1 MEDMDIQG
9 HFSFYQVTD
18 TCRGCKEHHSSHYK
32 SKMMGIVMLREENL
46 KEDYN
51 IMKEERDHLGRQLF
65 YAHNFLKN
73 FNSKLRELTENYAAI
88 APVIEMKNRL
98 AEEVQRLQQQHSQR
112 EETHSKEL
120 ESLREEMTEVKRE
133 AEKKVEEAVQKEQDK
148 AKAAAAAAAEALKER
163 EEQLATVKLDLAD
176 VREKQLQVLRELRV
190 KHHDEMEKLRGRLS
204 RMQQSLSSRATSDMD
219 LVANKLQATRAE
231 YQEQLRERQARVTQL
246 EEELQQARDTLRH
259 HQLLSV
265 VRGVATSAP
274 AATPTPT
281 PTPASSPLHIT
292 FCAVDDI
299 AGKSEEG
306 GDLNGECSSEH
317 GAGVSS
323 GRAGVSSSEAGVSS
337 SVTRRPAHNRTKPV
351 PRAHNTCP
359 PIKSNTLT
367 KLGNKRKLYSGKS
380 FLQEEQDELLQP

>member
-1 MEDMDIQG
+1 
-9 HFSFYQVTD
+9 
-18 TCRGCKEHHSSHYK
+18 
-32 SKMMGIVMLREENL
+32 MMGIVMLREENL

-112 EETHSKEL
+112 EEESRLQTHSKEL

-219 LVANKLQATRAE
+219 LVANV
-231 YQEQLRERQARVTQL
+231 RV
-246 EEELQQARDTLRH
+246 
-259 HQLLSV
+259 
-265 VRGVATSAP
+265 
-274 AATPTPT
+274 
-281 PTPASSPLHIT
+281 
-292 FCAVDDI
+292 
-299 AGKSEEG
+299 
-306 GDLNGECSSEH
+306 
-317 GAGVSS
+317 
-323 GRAGVSSSEAGVSS
+323 
-337 SVTRRPAHNRTKPV
+337 
-351 PRAHNTCP
+351 
-359 PIKSNTLT
+359 
-367 KLGNKRKLYSGKS
+367 RKVGI
-380 FLQEEQDELLQP
+380 

>member
-1 MEDMDIQG
+1 
-9 HFSFYQVTD
+9 
-18 TCRGCKEHHSSHYK
+18 
-32 SKMMGIVMLREENL
+32 
-46 KEDYN
+46 
-51 IMKEERDHLGRQLF
+51 
-65 YAHNFLKN
+65 
-73 FNSKLRELTENYAAI
+73 
-88 APVIEMKNRL
+88 
-98 AEEVQRLQQQHSQR
+98 
-112 EETHSKEL
+112 
-120 ESLREEMTEVKRE
+120 
-133 AEKKVEEAVQKEQDK
+133 
-148 AKAAAAAAAEALKER
+148 
-163 EEQLATVKLDLAD
+163 
-176 VREKQLQVLRELRV
+176 
-190 KHHDEMEKLRGRLS
+190 
-204 RMQQSLSSRATSDMD
+204 
-219 LVANKLQATRAE
+219 
-231 YQEQLRERQARVTQL
+231 
-246 EEELQQARDTLRH
+246 
-259 HQLLSV
+259 
-265 VRGVATSAP
+265 
-274 AATPTPT
+274 